1 MQTKK
6 ITLHFPV
13 NSGKSPSMHVHV
25 WQTCVHNIQIHKEGL
40 VDRSTEREREKKM
53 SWITHTCFATYRWVF
68 NGMHASLH
76 ELQLKWNNGSH
87 YASASLFTTGTT
99 FSTG

>member
-25 WQTCVHNIQIHKEGL
+25 WQTKRDWWI
-40 VDRSTEREREKKM
+40 DRQREREREKKM